1 VWSVTAGALPAGLSL
16 AAATGVITG
25 TPNATGSFSFTVTAT
40 DADARTASKPLSI
53 TVAAPPLSV
62 SAIPALETV
71 MGLSF
76 NYQLSVTGGT
86 SPYTWSA
93 ASGAIPP
100 GLNLSATA
108 GLISGTPTAGCLFTF
123 SVTVRDSA
131 SVSATATVQI
141 KVIDPATIPA
151 IRKVKFKGGRKLI
164 VMGDRINPA
173 AVLLID
179 GNQMPYAA
187 DDGQLLVKPIVLA
200 SGTHQIRI
208 VNPGGVYSAIYI
220 LTVE

>member
-1 VWSVTAGALPAGLSL
+1 MSPCLISMLFWADSFGSLLKVMVIGFMGSLRCVTVISLPA
-16 AAATGVITG
+16 
-25 TPNATGSFSFTVTAT
+25 P
-40 DADARTASKPLSI
+40 
-53 TVAAPPLSV
+53 
-62 SAIPALETV
+62 
-71 MGLSF
+71 
-76 NYQLSVTGGT
+76 
-86 SPYTWSA
+86 
-93 ASGAIPP
+93 GAIPP
-100 GLNLSATA
+100 GLNLNATG
-108 GLISGTPTAGCLFTF
+108 GLISGTPTASGLFTF
-123 SVTVRDSA
+123 SVTVRDTA
-131 SVSATATVQI
+131 SVTATATVQI

-187 DDGQLLVKPIVLA
+187 DDGQLLVKPIALA
-200 SGTHQIRI
+200 SGSHQIRI

>member
-1 VWSVTAGALPAGLSL
+1 
-16 AAATGVITG
+16 
-25 TPNATGSFSFTVTAT
+25 
-40 DADARTASKPLSI
+40 
-53 TVAAPPLSV
+53 
-62 SAIPALETV
+62 

-76 NYQLSVTGGT
+76 NYQLSATGGT

-93 ASGAIPP
+93 APGAIPS
-100 GLNLSATA
+100 GLNLSATG
-108 GLISGTPTAGCLFTF
+108 GLISGIPTAGGLFTF

-187 DDGQLLVKPIVLA
+187 DDGQLLVKPIALA
-200 SGTHQIRI
+200 SGSHQIRI